1 MGMRSS
7 SLSCCSNKT
16 LVQDQVCT
24 DWSITGAGTQI
35 VYTNN
40 ITQEVYGSG
49 YVKYDVGAN
58 PITVD
63 FLVGATVIDTIT
75 VQPQSSGT
83 FTVRYFTTVRITT
96 TGTTV
101 NQGEFFIEKAMKLVF
116 YKQHVNSQQYLPSKY
131 SEGLLC
137 ILIILTDSKS
147 FPV

>member
-63 FLVGATVIDTIT
+63 FF
-75 VQPQSSGT
+75 SRCNSG
-83 FTVRYFTTVRITT
+83 
-96 TGTTV
+96 
-101 NQGEFFIEKAMKLVF
+101 
-116 YKQHVNSQQYLPSKY
+116 
-131 SEGLLC
+131 
-137 ILIILTDSKS
+137 
-147 FPV
+147 

>member
-63 FLVGATVIDTIT
+63 FLVGATVVDTIT
-75 VQPQSSGT
+75 VGNAPLEV
-83 FTVRYFTTVRITT
+83 TVSPNGARAYVTNIFSI
-96 TGTTV
+96 
-101 NQGEFFIEKAMKLVF
+101 
-116 YKQHVNSQQYLPSKY
+116 
-131 SEGLLC
+131 
-137 ILIILTDSKS
+137 
-147 FPV
+147 

>member
-63 FLVGATVIDTIT
+63 FLVGATVVDTII

-101 NQGEFFIEKAMKLVF
+101 NQGEF
-116 YKQHVNSQQYLPSKY
+116 
-131 SEGLLC
+131 C
-137 ILIILTDSKS
+137 ITVRYPIS
-147 FPV
+147 

>member
-40 ITQEVYGSG
+40 LTQEIYGSG
-49 YVKYDVGAN
+49 YVKYDTGAN

-63 FLVGATVIDTIT
+63 FLVGATVVDTIT

-83 FTVRYFTTVRITT
+83 FTVRHFTTVRITT

-101 NQGEFFIEKAMKLVF
+101 NQGEFCITVR
-116 YKQHVNSQQYLPSKY
+116 Y
-131 SEGLLC
+131 S
-137 ILIILTDSKS
+137 IS
-147 FPV
+147 

>member
-40 ITQEVYGSG
+40 ITQEIYGSG
-49 YVKYDVGAN
+49 YVKYDIGAN

-63 FLVGATVIDTIT
+63 FLVGATVVDTIT

-83 FTVRYFTTVRITT
+83 FTVRYFTTVRITNDRNELLIKESF
-96 TGTTV
+96 V
-101 NQGEFFIEKAMKLVF
+101 L
-116 YKQHVNSQQYLPSKY
+116 QYVIQFHK
-131 SEGLLC
+131 
-137 ILIILTDSKS
+137 KS
-147 FPV
+147 IP